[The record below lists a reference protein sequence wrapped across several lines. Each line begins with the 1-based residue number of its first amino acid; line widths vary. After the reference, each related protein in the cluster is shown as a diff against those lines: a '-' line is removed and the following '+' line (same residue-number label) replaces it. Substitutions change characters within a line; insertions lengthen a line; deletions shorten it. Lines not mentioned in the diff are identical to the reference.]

1 MGQIRKSEFKTKQQ
15 RICVTQ
21 KCLIFLLPK
30 ENKHLNEMLFSNIR
44 KLVKYY
50 HLASG
55 EIKHTFW
62 ESEYKRVQSFEGN
75 LTALLSIILRRNQFY
90 DS

>member
-1 MGQIRKSEFKTKQQ
+1 MF
-15 RICVTQ
+15 VAP

-30 ENKHLNEMLFSNIR
+30 KDKHLNEMLFSSIR

-55 EIKHTFW
+55 EIKHTFL

-75 LTALLSIILRRNQFY
+75 LIALLSIILRRNQFY